1 MLNFESSIQL
11 TRPSPNGATIKR
23 MLDKADVAQRLVEEM
38 DRVGVS
44 PARLAEK
51 TGVTIQAIYGWT
63 STGRFARKHYDAF
76 RGAGFDLGYIL
87 TGQRT
92 PSAVAEADTEL
103 PSLSQHDLDLIAGY
117 RTLTAELQTAVWSI
131 IDDHLRRQHPELAKA
146 MGPRDIPRSL
156 SAEPRLRTKQILAQN
171 KPQPV
176 KPAPARPKKEPR

>member
-1 MLNFESSIQL
+1 
-11 TRPSPNGATIKR
+11 

-103 PSLSQHDLDLIAGY
+103 PSLSQHDCKHTLDLKLSIC
-117 RTLTAELQTAVWSI
+117 LTPI
-131 IDDHLRRQHPELAKA
+131 HRRP
-146 MGPRDIPRSL
+146 S
-156 SAEPRLRTKQILAQN
+156 
-171 KPQPV
+171 
-176 KPAPARPKKEPR
+176 PA

>member
-1 MLNFESSIQL
+1 M
-11 TRPSPNGATIKR
+11 
-23 MLDKADVAQRLVEEM
+23 ADLLAKMKLA
-38 DRVGVS
+38 GVKKVHL
-44 PARLAEK
+44 ARECGVTEQAVSQWFK
-51 TGVTIQAIYGWT
+51 TGRVEKRNLAIAARMAGT
-63 STGRFARKHYDAF
+63 SIDELLM
-76 RGAGFDLGYIL
+76 GADGERVSEPAGGY
-87 TGQRT
+87 
-92 PSAVAEADTEL
+92 AAEEQVPT
-103 PSLSQHDLDLIAGY
+103 LSQHDLDLIAGY